1 MYKQALFGTV
11 FVHQYNNTA
20 LCLDANFSKSKIS
33 KGGAMRRLLIFWI
46 LINLYE

>member
-33 KGGAMRRLLIFWI
+33 RRRIAPPFDI
-46 LINLYE
+46 LDFD